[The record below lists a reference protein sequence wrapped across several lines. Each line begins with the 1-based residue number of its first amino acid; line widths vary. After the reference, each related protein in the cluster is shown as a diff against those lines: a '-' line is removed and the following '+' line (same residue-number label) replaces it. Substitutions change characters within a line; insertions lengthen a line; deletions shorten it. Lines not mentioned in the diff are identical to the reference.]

1 MKERSLVVFT
11 LLAQLAVGVFW
22 VSGALDF
29 WAGYKTAL
37 LAVPVLM
44 ALGMLASF
52 FHLGTPLNAW
62 RAFANLRSSWLSREV
77 LFSVLFAGASGIF
90 AALEW
95 FELAPVAVRDAIAWT
110 TALLGL
116 ALIFSMANAYR
127 ARTVPAWDTW
137 ATPISFFTTSLLL
150 GVLAAGAM
158 LTFDTDAPAELIR
171 LTLRRI
177 AVGSI
182 VLLGV
187 QLIVVSLWLARLAGE
202 PGAAARAAARITQ
215 DHRLI
220 FGLRLALAVLGM
232 AAAGIGLLPWAAS
245 AMMKSATI
253 LAFVLVLVSEVLGR
267 MLFYEARERH
277 GI

>member
-22 VSGALDF
+22 VSGGLDS
-29 WAGYKTAL
+29 WPGYKMAL
-37 LAVPVLM
+37 LAAPVLM

-52 FHLGTPLNAW
+52 FHLGSPLNAW
-62 RAFANLRSSWLSREV
+62 RAFSNLRSSWLSREV
-77 LFSVLFAGASGIF
+77 LCSVLFAGASGLV

-95 FELAPVAVRDAIAWT
+95 FELAPAAVHNAIVWT

-116 ALIFSMANAYR
+116 ALISSMANAYR

-150 GVLAAGAM
+150 GGLAVGAM
-158 LTFDTDAPAELIR
+158 LAFDPAAPTELIR
-171 LTLRRI
+171 LALRRI

-202 PGAAARAAARITQ
+202 PGAAARAAARVTQ
-215 DHRLI
+215 EHRLI
-220 FGLRLALAVLGM
+220 LRLRFALAILGM
-232 AAAGIGLLPWAAS
+232 AAAGIGLFAWGA
-245 AMMKSATI
+245 SATI
-253 LAFVLVLVSEVLGR
+253 LAFVLVLASEVLGR
-267 MLFYEARERH
+267 VLFYEARERY
-277 GI
+277 GV